1 MSVCFCVTFEVNT
14 PCTTLHS
21 APHHIQSQLQQPQP
35 PNSTISI
42 TPPELIDPLLALSIP
57 SMEDRALSAIVP
69 PHSGS
74 TLLSL
79 MPASLMGSIKEAM
92 LTTPTPT
99 PEPDATDSSLPD
111 NGDASV
117 GV

>member
-1 MSVCFCVTFEVNT
+1 
-14 PCTTLHS
+14 
-21 APHHIQSQLQQPQP
+21 
-35 PNSTISI
+35 
-42 TPPELIDPLLALSIP
+42 
-57 SMEDRALSAIVP
+57 
-69 PHSGS
+69 
-74 TLLSL
+74 

-92 LTTPTPT
+92 LTTASASAKLATPTPT